1 MCPSDNG
8 REGGACAPKSLSK
21 NLTLYIICDIMNV
34 VHVALDHMDAR
45 ICVTDRSSLVK
56 LLHT

>member
-1 MCPSDNG
+1 MCPLDDG
-8 REGGACAPKSLSK
+8 REVVFIFSK
-21 NLTLYIICDIMNV
+21 YLTLYIICDIMNV